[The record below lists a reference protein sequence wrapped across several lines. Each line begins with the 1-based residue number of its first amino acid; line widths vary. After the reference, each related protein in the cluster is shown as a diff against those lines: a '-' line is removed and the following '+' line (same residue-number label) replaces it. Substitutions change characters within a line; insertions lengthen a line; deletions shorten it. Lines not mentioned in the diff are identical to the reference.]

1 MLFAEIV
8 GVLIH
13 TQGHVQ
19 RKGKPVII
27 VENGIISLLVC
38 RGKQTRSP
46 RCSNKKHAQRNLK
59 TLDTGSN
66 SISDKD
72 YLYTMTNTK
81 HNNKVNVTIGGAK
94 FQTSFIY
101 NFCGSLQHFTLAIFI

>member
-27 VENGIISLLVC
+27 VENRIISLLFVEENKNK
-38 RGKQTRSP
+38 RDHRDTQTKSM
-46 RCSNKKHAQRNLK
+46 H
-59 TLDTGSN
+59 TE
-66 SISDKD
+66 I
-72 YLYTMTNTK
+72 
-81 HNNKVNVTIGGAK
+81 
-94 FQTSFIY
+94 
-101 NFCGSLQHFTLAIFI
+101 